1 MKRDEVI
8 EHTFAGGGG
17 WGDPLD
23 RDMESIQNDLLDEKI
38 TVTGAESDYKV
49 VADPE
54 TLLIDEAATRELRGR

>member
-1 MKRDEVI
+1 
-8 EHTFAGGGG
+8 
-17 WGDPLD
+17 
-23 RDMESIQNDLLDEKI
+23 MESIQNDLLDEKI